1 MLQSRRT
8 SWLGGAAAGMLIGGV
23 LLASSGPGVA
33 SAASPTTEEI
43 LAKVDQILTAIGG
56 IKDGNHTLRW
66 DQALPTGQRFVI
78 LSAFNNEAVLD
89 KNTGLVWEQAPDAT
103 ARPWATATSYCVNKN
118 VGGTRGWRVPSVAEL
133 SSLIDP
139 SLPAPFVPAAVFTGL
154 QSSLYW
160 SATSSADI
168 PTRAWPVFFSV
179 GDVNPGLKTSSHY
192 VWCVRGGMNAD
203 QY

>member
-1 MLQSRRT
+1 MRSRRMR
-8 SWLGGAAAGMLIGGV
+8 WLTRILARLLIWGL
-23 LLASSGPGVA
+23 LLAGSGPGVA

-43 LAKVDQILTAIGG
+43 LAKVDQVLTTIGG
-56 IKDGNHTLRW
+56 IQDGNHTLRW
-66 DQALPTGQRFVI
+66 DQNLLAAQRFVI
-78 LSAFNNEAVLD
+78 LPAFNNEAVLG

-103 ARPWATATSYCVNKN
+103 ARPWAAATSYCVNKN

-133 SSLIDP
+133 TSLIDP
-139 SLPAPFVPAAVFTGL
+139 SLPAPFVPATAFTGL

-168 PTRAWPVFFSV
+168 PNRAWPVFFSV
-179 GDVNPGLKTSSHY
+179 GDVNPSLKASSHY

>member
-1 MLQSRRT
+1 MRSRRT
-8 SWLGGAAAGMLIGGV
+8 RWLTRILARLLIWGL
-23 LLASSGPGVA
+23 LLAGSGPGVA

-43 LAKVDQILTAIGG
+43 LAKVDQVLTTIGG
-56 IKDGNHTLRW
+56 IQDGNHTLRW
-66 DQALPTGQRFVI
+66 DQNLLAAQRFVI
-78 LSAFNNEAVLD
+78 LPAFNNEAVLG

-103 ARPWATATSYCVNKN
+103 ARPWAAAISYCVNKN

-133 SSLIDP
+133 TSLIDP
-139 SLPAPFVPAAVFTGL
+139 SLPAPFVPATAFTGL

-168 PTRAWPVFFSV
+168 PNRAWPVFFSV
-179 GDVNPGLKTSSHY
+179 GDVNPSLKASSHY